1 MGYANELVQLLR
13 PLGVYSF
20 REGSFSL
27 GEWQALG
34 AELDELEAVEI
45 EGQKQSIVMTAT
57 EEGLSKMEALFR
69 TRPAASTIEAR
80 RAAIAAFL
88 SIGSGD
94 FTLEALQ
101 RILLACGVNCL
112 LREVGIN
119 HVEVS
124 FPRVMG
130 VPQGFETI
138 RIVAEDLLP
147 CQLQIDFFFRYCTW
161 GETEDY
167 GFTWGTLN
175 EMTWDEWR
183 HYTEEF

>member
-1 MGYANELVQLLR
+1 MSYANELVQLLR

-20 REGSFSL
+20 LEGTFSL
-27 GEWQALG
+27 GELQALG
-34 AELDELEAVEI
+34 GELDELEAVEI

-57 EEGLSKMEALFR
+57 EEGLSRMEALFR
-69 TRPAASTIEAR
+69 YRSAASTIAAR

-88 SIGSGD
+88 SIGGDD

-101 RILLACGVNCL
+101 QSLLACGVECL

-119 HVEVS
+119 HVELR
-124 FPRVMG
+124 FPQVMG

-138 RIVAEDLLP
+138 RIIAEDLLP

-161 GETEDY
+161 GDTEDY
-167 GFTWGTLN
+167 GLTWGDLN
-175 EMTWDEWR
+175 AMTWDEWR
-183 HYTEEF
+183 HYTEE